1 MTQQPLALLVEDSP
15 TQAIEIAAALKYCGF
30 DVICAVDGL
39 AGLDMVYEHYPVLVV
54 LDVQLPKMNGYQ
66 VCHRLKRDPKT
77 ASIPVIMMTVSD
89 SSDATLAGLEAG
101 ADDYIAKD
109 VFATE
114 NLITTLNLLKL
125 RMDGRHAQE

>member
-1 MTQQPLALLVEDSP
+1 MTEQPRALLVEDSP
-15 TQAIEIAAALKYCGF
+15 TQAIEITTALKQCGF

-39 AGLDMVYEHYPVLVV
+39 AGLDMVYEHNPVLVV
-54 LDVQLPKMNGYQ
+54 LDIQLPKMNGYQ
-66 VCHRLKRDPKT
+66 VCRRLKRDPKT

-109 VFATE
+109 IFAAE
-114 NLITTLNLLKL
+114 NLITTLKSLKL

>member
-1 MTQQPLALLVEDSP
+1 MTNKPLALLVEDSP
-15 TQAIEIAAALKYCGF
+15 TQAIEITAALKQCGF
-30 DVICAVDGL
+30 DVITDTDGL
-39 AGLDMVYEHYPVLVV
+39 AGLDMVYAQHPVLVV

-77 ASIPVIMMTVSD
+77 ASLPVIMMTTAD
-89 SSDATLAGLEAG
+89 SSEATLAGLEAG

-114 NLITTLNLLKL
+114 NLITTLNSLKL
-125 RMDGRHAQE
+125 RMDGSHAEE

>member
-1 MTQQPLALLVEDSP
+1 MTNQPLALLVEDSP
-15 TQAIEIAAALKYCGF
+15 TQAIEITAALKQCGF
-30 DVICAVDGL
+30 DVITATDGL
-39 AGLDMVYEHYPVLVV
+39 AGLDMVYAQHPVLVV

-77 ASIPVIMMTVSD
+77 ASLPVIMMTTAD
-89 SSDATLAGLEAG
+89 SSEATLAGLEAG

-114 NLITTLNLLKL
+114 NLITTLNSFKL
-125 RMDGRHAQE
+125 RMDGSHAEE

>member
-15 TQAIEIAAALKYCGF
+15 TQAIEITAALKQCGF
-30 DVICAVDGL
+30 DVISAVDGL
-39 AGLDMVYEHYPVLVV
+39 AGLDMVYEHHPVLIV

-77 ASIPVIMMTVSD
+77 ASISVIMMTVAD
-89 SSDATLAGLEAG
+89 SSEATLAGLEAG

-109 VFATE
+109 VFAGE
-114 NLITTLNLLKL
+114 NLTATLNSLKM
-125 RMDGRHAQE
+125 RMDGRNAEE

>member
-1 MTQQPLALLVEDSP
+1 MTNQPLALLVEDSP
-15 TQAIEIAAALKYCGF
+15 TQAIEITAALKQCGF
-30 DVICAVDGL
+30 DVITAGDGL
-39 AGLDMVYEHYPVLVV
+39 AGLDMVHTHHPVLVV

-77 ASIPVIMMTVSD
+77 ASLPVIMMTTAD
-89 SSDATLAGLEAG
+89 SSEATLAGLEAG

-114 NLITTLNLLKL
+114 NLITTLNSFKL
-125 RMDGRHAQE
+125 RMDGSHAEE